1 MRRIS
6 YLALG
11 IALLATLTPAIAS
24 ATAIMDSA
32 ILIPRVFDDGPFT
45 VLTSLN
51 NYPTEIWYD
60 DVNVG
65 YTGWA
70 NLHTWSMS
78 NDGGATPCPLWNGD
92 TFRLEADL
100 QITGLGQGEAGLRCS
115 PWWSLNVDGRFNV
128 RASDGEIAVFGG
140 RLPFYS
146 FTANHGINYV
156 RGDVIH
162 LKMEYDAHTVSP
174 SDPGTMTY
182 TVVYNSNTYTSGPL
196 PMDMGNLAE
205 APLHGLYGILDTARV
220 GGYMQYFLGQSGLD
234 SLHASWTNIEFWGPL
249 APIAVEETT
258 WGKVKSQY

>member
-6 YLALG
+6 YLILG
-11 IALLATLTPAIAS
+11 VALLATLTPAIAS
-24 ATAIMDSA
+24 ATATMNGA

-70 NLHTWSMS
+70 NLHTWSFS
-78 NDGGATPCPLWNGD
+78 SDGGATPAVLMNGD
-92 TFRLEADL
+92 SFRMSADL

-115 PWWSLNVDGRFNV
+115 PWWSQNVDGRFNV
-128 RASDGEIAVFGG
+128 RVGDGEIAVFGG

-146 FTANHGINYV
+146 FTANHAINYV

-162 LKMEYDAHTVSP
+162 LELLYDSRLLTG
-174 SDPGTMTY
+174 DYPGQVTY
-182 TVVYNSNTYTSGPL
+182 TVVYNSITYSSGPIN
-196 PMDMGNLAE
+196 MDIGNPAE
-205 APLHGLYGILDTARV
+205 GYGGYGILDDARA
-220 GGYMQYFLGQSGLD
+220 GGYMQYFLAQSGMD
-234 SLHASWTNIEFWGPL
+234 SLHASWTNITFDPNPDL
-249 APIAVEETT
+249 DPVAVQEST
-258 WGKVKSQY
+258 WGRIKSQY